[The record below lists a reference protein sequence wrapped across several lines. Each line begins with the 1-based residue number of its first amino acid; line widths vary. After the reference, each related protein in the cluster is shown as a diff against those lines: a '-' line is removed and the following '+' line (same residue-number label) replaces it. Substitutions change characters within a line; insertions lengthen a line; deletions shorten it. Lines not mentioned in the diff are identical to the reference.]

1 MRIPTPIQALSAAAA
16 LALLAGCSSGSAI
29 APTMN
34 NTTQGHVHALGHG
47 SSVLNPVG
55 MLKLSQHP
63 ANPNHRAS
71 FDSCPA
77 TGPIEYVSDAS
88 NGAVDI
94 FAGKNF
100 TSGETPCGLI
110 SGLSEPQGLAVWN
123 HELYVANTTG
133 LDILRYPRGATTPDL
148 TYTDSSCS
156 GEYPAD
162 VAIATDG
169 TVLATD
175 IMSNACSGGQIS
187 TWTSGGTFVGNFP
200 NANGANDYFLT
211 VQKNGNVYFDDNTF
225 SIYVGSCPAGV
236 CGSFTSTGATMAFP
250 GGLRS
255 ASGPKSED
263 LVLDDQSAAGGGALT
278 TFETFPNSSWSCP
291 LGASDPV
298 SYGFN
303 RTDHHAFYADAGNF
317 VAGEVKWN
325 DSISVCPSVATV
337 NMSGQPIGAAV
348 DATGPD

>member
-29 APTMN
+29 APTMS
-34 NTTQGHVHALGHG
+34 TPQGHVHSMGHG
-47 SSVLNPVG
+47 SSVLNPAG

-63 ANPNHRAS
+63 IIQSHRAS

-100 TSGETPCGLI
+100 TGGETPCGLI
-110 SGLSEPQGLAVWN
+110 SGLSEPQGLAVSK

-133 LDILRYPRGATTPDL
+133 LDVLRFPRGSTSPDM
-148 TYTDSSCS
+148 TYVDSSCS

-162 VAIATDG
+162 VAVATDG

-175 IMSNACSGGQIS
+175 IISNACGGGQIS
-187 TWTSGGTFVGNFP
+187 TWTGGGTFVGNFP

-211 VQKNGNVYFDDNTF
+211 VQQNGTVYFDDNTF

-236 CGSFTSTGATMAFP
+236 CGSFSSTGATMAFP
-250 GGLRS
+250 GGLES
-255 ASGPKSED
+255 ASGPNSED
-263 LVLDDQSAAGGGALT
+263 VVLDDQSAAGGGALT
-278 TFETFPNSSWSCP
+278 TYESFPTSSWSCP
-291 LGASDPV
+291 LGAGDPV

-303 RTDHHAFYADAGNF
+303 RTDKHAFYADALNF
-317 VAGEVKWN
+317 VAGEVRWN
-325 DSISVCPSVATV
+325 DTSSTCPSVATV
-337 NMSGQPIGAAV
+337 AMPGQPIGAAV
-348 DATGPD
+348 DAPGRD